1 MRRREIIL
9 AIGALSVAGSDA
21 IAQQGTRLYRIG
33 VLSPEVP
40 PPGLLENFEQE
51 LRTRGQ
57 NISLEIRIGEAD
69 DQRLSALA
77 EELVRMRVVAINFQQ
92 FRLPGE
98 PRRRSRL

>member
-9 AIGALSVAGSDA
+9 AIGALSVSDA

-51 LRTRGQ
+51 LRTLGYTRGQ

-77 EELVRMRVVAINFQQ
+77 EELVRMRVDVIVAINFPAVQAA
-92 FRLPGE
+92 
-98 PRRRSRL
+98 RRA

>member
-40 PPGLLENFEQE
+40 LQVCLKTSSKNFA
-51 LRTRGQ
+51 R
-57 NISLEIRIGEAD
+57 
-69 DQRLSALA
+69 
-77 EELVRMRVVAINFQQ
+77 
-92 FRLPGE
+92 
-98 PRRRSRL
+98 